1 MPVGG
6 AQGLFKRNRLPQAQK
21 SASVTVNAPVGGI
34 NTVTAAGAMPS
45 TDCLQLKNMI
55 PYQYGLRV
63 RAGFEDWYTGIQNA
77 DGEFEVITT
86 LLPFNGSTANQYSD
100 RLFACTKTGIY
111 DVTTKTS
118 NLADYTHTPVYSFP
132 ITFTGAGYGIS
143 TSFTNS
149 AGEHFLAYC
158 DEANGYLLYRESTDA
173 WEAIVET
180 PDVAWEAATV
190 YAPGDKIVNQG
201 LAYNC
206 ISGGT
211 STAKWMPNTA
221 YVVGD
226 RVVNGIGLYEC
237 TTAGTSL
244 PSGGPTGIGAGESDG
259 DVTWLYISVAGP
271 LGSGDA
277 IVEGT
282 VTWDYYPSI
291 AGANPENFVFVMQWK
306 NRLWFA
312 VKNSQDA
319 YYLEVGVFAGQAHKM
334 IFAPRFKYG
343 GNLVGL
349 WGWTLDGGVGV
360 EDLLVAIS
368 SSGDVAVYYGTDPS
382 SAETF
387 GVKGV
392 WWIGPVP
399 PGRAIASDFGGDL
412 FVLSRVGCLPLSR
425 LVNGGLI
432 RDPKVYETEK
442 VANLFN
448 QLMSE
453 RGMYQG
459 WGLSQHPD
467 DNLVVI
473 NIPGK
478 AGSTT
483 SEQLVMS
490 LATKGW
496 AQHTGVP
503 IACMTT
509 WHGYL
514 YFGTRDGRV
523 CLSRGYFDSDLTAYD
538 NAGSW
543 IYANGSTG
551 TTQATAV
558 GDQAI
563 DFAMLS
569 AYTNLGNA
577 NKKRVHMARPYFAT
591 NGSNPGYTVAARYDY
606 DLSELDI
613 TSVPAIQAY
622 SLGWGDT
629 ALGTGG
635 TWSDYPPIGSAAVG
649 DAIWGSGVG
658 IAGKQTGTSGMGT
671 AVALALRG
679 SSGASTTLV
688 SIDVLLDQGWYL

>member
-1 MPVGG
+1 
-6 AQGLFKRNRLPQAQK
+6 
-21 SASVTVNAPVGGI
+21 
-34 NTVTAAGAMPS
+34 
-45 TDCLQLKNMI
+45 
-55 PYQYGLRV
+55 
-63 RAGFEDWYTGIQNA
+63 
-77 DGEFEVITT
+77 
-86 LLPFNGSTANQYSD
+86 
-100 RLFACTKTGIY
+100 
-111 DVTTKTS
+111 
-118 NLADYTHTPVYSFP
+118 
-132 ITFTGAGYGIS
+132 
-143 TSFTNS
+143 
-149 AGEHFLAYC
+149 
-158 DEANGYLLYRESTDA
+158 
-173 WEAIVET
+173 
-180 PDVAWEAATV
+180 
-190 YAPGDKIVNQG
+190 
-201 LAYNC
+201 
-206 ISGGT
+206 
-211 STAKWMPNTA
+211 
-221 YVVGD
+221 
-226 RVVNGIGLYEC
+226 
-237 TTAGTSL
+237 
-244 PSGGPTGIGAGESDG
+244 
-259 DVTWLYISVAGP
+259 
-271 LGSGDA
+271 
-277 IVEGT
+277 
-282 VTWDYYPSI
+282 
-291 AGANPENFVFVMQWK
+291 
-306 NRLWFA
+306 
-312 VKNSQDA
+312 
-319 YYLEVGVFAGQAHKM
+319 VGVFAGQAHKM